1 MGCWRGWA
9 VPRLPSR
16 TSFRRMRESWRGVA
30 VVTLGW
36 MRGRGALILTFSRAR
51 EKEQDSTGASR
62 YSQARLS
69 TTCS

>member
-1 MGCWRGWA
+1 
-9 VPRLPSR
+9 
-16 TSFRRMRESWRGVA
+16 

-51 EKEQDSTGASR
+51 QKEHDSTGASR

>member
-1 MGCWRGWA
+1 M
-9 VPRLPSR
+9 
-16 TSFRRMRESWRGVA
+16 
-30 VVTLGW
+30 VTLGW
-36 MRGRGALILTFSRAR
+36 MRGRGALILTLSRAG